1 MMSLYFARILKEQQ
15 RFERERGDLVATT
28 DNLQSLTAAA
38 EQASA
43 AKADFVASM
52 SHELRTPLNAVI
64 GYSQLL
70 LDDARE
76 QCDDSIVRDL
86 ENINGAGTH
95 LLQLV
100 NDILDFSK
108 IEAGKMEVYPTPDNL
123 KHRLEEIAR
132 TVVPALTERKY
143 ELHAMLEEADFVIET
158 DWAALSNAVKHILLG
173 AASASAGGGLEL
185 SRSEE
190 HTSELQSLMR
200 TPYA

>member
-1 MMSLYFARILKEQQ
+1 MVSRYLARILKEQQ
-15 RFERERGDLVATT
+15 RFERELGYRVATT

-38 EQASA
+38 EHASA

-76 QCDDSIVRDL
+76 QGDESIVRDL

-108 IEAGKMEVYPTPDNL
+108 IEAGTMEVYPTPDTL
-123 KHRLEEIAR
+123 KHRPEDITR
-132 TVVPALTERKY
+132 TDLPALNERKTTP
-143 ELHAMLEEADFVIET
+143 HHIPAEANT
-158 DWAALSNAVKHILLG
+158 
-173 AASASAGGGLEL
+173 
-185 SRSEE
+185 
-190 HTSELQSLMR
+190 
-200 TPYA
+200 

>member
-15 RFERERGDLVATT
+15 RFERELGDLVATT

-76 QCDDSIVRDL
+76 QSDDTIVRDL
-86 ENINGAGTH
+86 ENIK
-95 LLQLV
+95 
-100 NDILDFSK
+100 DRK
-108 IEAGKMEVYPTPDNL
+108 RK
-123 KHRLEEIAR
+123 RL
-132 TVVPALTERKY
+132 
-143 ELHAMLEEADFVIET
+143 
-158 DWAALSNAVKHILLG
+158 N
-173 AASASAGGGLEL
+173 
-185 SRSEE
+185 SR
-190 HTSELQSLMR
+190 H
-200 TPYA
+200 

>member
-15 RFERERGDLVATT
+15 RFERELGDLVATT

-76 QCDDSIVRDL
+76 QGDDSIVRDL
-86 ENINGAGTH
+86 ENINGAGTP

-108 IEAGKMEVYPTPDNL
+108 IEAGKMEVYPTPEQP
-123 KHRLEEIAR
+123 KHRPEETALK
-132 TVVPALTERKY
+132 VVPAMTKPKSN
-143 ELHAMLEEADFVIET
+143 LHAQPE
-158 DWAALSNAVKHILLG
+158 
-173 AASASAGGGLEL
+173 
-185 SRSEE
+185 
-190 HTSELQSLMR
+190 
-200 TPYA
+200 